1 MPRCLSPQVRAY
13 DACGNETLDE
23 LLVAAQ
29 LRYVTE
35 VIKVSSDPNVNSAL
49 THATLSGAGG
59 AGGGGGGGG
68 GGFVPAP
75 PPPPRVHVGAPRPP
89 GTVPR

>member
-49 THATLSGAGG
+49 ALS
-59 AGGGGGGGG
+59 GGGGG

-89 GTVPR
+89 GTVRSK

>member
-1 MPRCLSPQVRAY
+1 MPRCLPPQVRAY

-29 LRYVTE
+29 LRYVAE
-35 VIKVSSDPNVNSAL
+35 VKVSSDPNVNSAL
-49 THATLSGAGG
+49 ALSGS
-59 AGGGGGGGG
+59 GGGGGGGG
-68 GGFVPAP
+68 GGFVLAP